1 MEPKYK
7 RVMIKVSGEAMAGEQ
22 KFGINEEM
30 TAQTARQ
37 LKEVVDAGVQLVIV
51 PGGGNFWRGRSTDM
65 MDRCAADYIG
75 MLGTM
80 MNAIALREALEAQGI
95 PTVVQSAIEMDQIA
109 EGYNR
114 RRAVKH
120 LEEGKVVI
128 FGAGTGHPFFST
140 DTTASLRA
148 AEMGAEVILMAKNVD
163 AVYSDDPKTNPDA
176 IRYTHLTH
184 DEVLKQELKVMDSTA
199 AALCKDNGIMIHVF
213 GLAEENGI
221 MRAIYGEEI
230 GTIVE

>member
-1 MEPKYK
+1 MKPKYK
-7 RVMIKVSGEAMAGEQ
+7 RVLIKVSGEAMAGEQ
-22 KFGINEEM
+22 KFGINDEM

-37 LKEVVDAGVQLVIV
+37 LKEVVDAGVQLVVV
-51 PGGGNFWRGRSTDM
+51 PGGGNFWRGRSSDM

-80 MNAIALREALEAQGI
+80 MNAIALREALEAQGV
-95 PTVVQSAIEMDQIA
+95 PAVVQTAIEMDQIA
-109 EGYNR
+109 EGFNVR
-114 RRAVKH
+114 KARAH
-120 LEEGKVVI
+120 LDEGKVVI
-128 FGAGTGHPFFST
+128 FGCGTGHPFFST
-140 DTTASLRA
+140 DTTSSLRA
-148 AEMGAEVILMAKNVD
+148 IEVDAEVVLMAKAVD

-184 DEVLKQELKVMDSTA
+184 EEVLKQDLKVMDSTA
-199 AALCKDNGIMIHVF
+199 AALCKDNGLAIHVF

-221 MRAIYGEEI
+221 MKAICGEEI

>member
-1 MEPKYK
+1 MKPKYK
-7 RVMIKVSGEAMAGEQ
+7 RVLIKVSGEAMAGEQ

-30 TAQTARQ
+30 TAKTAAQ
-37 LKEVVDAGVQLVIV
+37 LKEIVDAGVQLVII

-80 MNAIALREALEAQGI
+80 MNAIALREALEAQGV
-95 PTVVQSAIEMDQIA
+95 PAVVQSAIEMDQIA

-114 RRAVKH
+114 RKAIAH

-163 AVYSDDPKTNPDA
+163 AVYSDDPRTNPDA
-176 IRYTHLTH
+176 VRYSHLTH
-184 DEVLKQELKVMDSTA
+184 EEVLKQELKVMDSTA
-199 AALCKDNGIMIHVF
+199 AALCKDNGIAIHVF

-221 MRAIYGEEI
+221 MRALCGEEI
-230 GTIVE
+230 GTLVE